1 MKLFS
6 LDSPLGKAI
15 ALLADLCILN
25 LLFLFSCLPIFT
37 IGAGCAALYDTVHAL
52 LTQECSAVSRT
63 FFSAFKRNFK
73 RGTVLFL
80 ISAAFGAFMVFDLMC
95 AAQLDSIMALLC
107 IGVIAAS
114 SYFYFAAMALAP
126 MTLLRS
132 EGKVLEIVKEIFLNA
147 IKGTWRTVVAV
158 VLNLAPLALFLFA
171 PALFMQTWMFW
182 FLMGFA
188 VLAYVNNHLLLKAV
202 DPALWEEL
210 RPVKKEKKK

>member
-6 LDSPLGKAI
+6 LDSPFGKAI

-25 LLFLFSCLPIFT
+25 LLFLFSCLPVFT
-37 IGAGCAALYDTVHAL
+37 IGASCAALYDTAHGL
-52 LTQECSAVSRT
+52 LTQECNAVSRT
-63 FFSAFKRNFK
+63 FFAAFKRSFK
-73 RGTVLFL
+73 KGTLLFL
-80 ISAAFGAFMVFDLMC
+80 ISAAFGAFMVFDLLC
-95 AAQLDSIMALLC
+95 AAQLDSVMALLC

-114 SYFYFAAMALAP
+114 SYFYFAVMALAP

-132 EGKVLEIVKEIFLNA
+132 EGGVKEIIKESFLNA

-158 VLNLAPLALFLFA
+158 GLNVAPFVLFLST

-182 FLMGFA
+182 FLMGFGI
-188 VLAYVNNHLLLKAV
+188 VAYINNHLLLKAV